1 MTIYLDDDI
10 AAGLLALLLRKDGH
24 DVVVPAD
31 VGLDGAHDPV
41 HLTRAIRD
49 GRVLFTLN
57 HRDYEQLHD
66 LVRASGGHH
75 SGICVVRK
83 DNDPN
88 RDMKPADIVRALRKV
103 IRFGVVVPNEFI
115 ILNHYR

>member
-10 AAGLLALLLRKDGH
+10 AAGLLARLLRKDGH
-24 DVVVPAD
+24 DVIVPAD
-31 VGLDGAHDPV
+31 VGLAGAHDPV
-41 HLTRAIRD
+41 HLTRAIGD
-49 GRVLFTLN
+49 GRVLVTLN

-66 LVRASGGHH
+66 LVRAAAGRHP
-75 SGICVVRK
+75 GIMVVRK

-88 RDMKPADIVRALRKV
+88 RDMKPAQIVRAVRNV
-103 IRFGVVVPNEFI
+103 IKFGVPVPNELV